1 MNDGK
6 KPKRQTEG
14 GDKPIPKP
22 PGADPKDKP
31 VRDTREDPSPNPG
44 RNPAD
49 MRPKKRP

>member
-1 MNDGK
+1 MADARIR
-6 KPKRQTEG
+6 KREDT
-14 GDKPIPKP
+14 DRKPIPKP

-49 MRPKKRP
+49 LRPKKRP